1 MTTLKYQTVIIGGGV
16 AGMAAA
22 TELHK
27 SGSKVVLIEGNK
39 KLGGQVN
46 NWYKVF
52 PNFRPASEIVNSLS
66 TNLLKDKIPV
76 LLETSITHIESNSG
90 NYILKSNQGQVIEAE
105 TVLLATGF
113 NTFDPSGKE
122 EYGYG
127 IYPNVLTSVE
137 LEQRLKTNT
146 NGISPKRI
154 ALVHCV
160 GSRDEKV
167 NRLHCSKV
175 CCVSA
180 VKQAIELKEF
190 YPNAEIICLYMDLR
204 MYDNGFEELYRDAQ
218 LQHNIKFIRGRL
230 SECALNIEK
239 DLVLKIQDTLAGL
252 PMKLTVDQ
260 LILMVGKEAHQL
272 PQFDE
277 SIIIEKA
284 SHGFIKP
291 ADSHLNP
298 NTTSQPGIFCCGTTS
313 GPKTIQETISDAR
326 SASLAVSDYLNK
338 K

>member
-1 MTTLKYQTVIIGGGV
+1 MIQSKYQTAIIGGGI

-22 TELHK
+22 IELHK
-27 SGSKVVLIEGNK
+27 AGNKVILIEENK
-39 KLGGQVN
+39 RLGGQVN
-46 NWYKVF
+46 NWFKVF
-52 PNFRPASEIVNSLS
+52 PNFRPSDEIVNSF
-66 TNLLKDKIPV
+66 TTELLKHKIPV
-76 LLETSITHIESNSG
+76 LLETSITHIDSNAG
-90 NYILKSNQGQVIEAE
+90 NYIVKSKQGQSIEAE
-105 TVLLATGF
+105 SILLATGF

-127 IYPNVLTSVE
+127 IYPNVITSVE
-137 LEQRLKTNT
+137 LEQRLKANA

-190 YPNAEIICLYMDLR
+190 YPNTEIICLYMDLR

-218 LQHNIKFIRGRL
+218 LKHNIKFIRGRL
-230 SECALNIEK
+230 SECAQNMEK

-252 PMKLTVDQ
+252 PMKITVDQ
-260 LILMVGKEAHQL
+260 LILMVGKEAHPL
-272 PQFDE
+272 PKFEE
-277 SIIIEKA
+277 SITIEKA

-291 ADSHLNP
+291 ADSHLAP
-298 NTTSQPGIFCCGTTS
+298 NVTSQPGIFCCGTTS
-313 GPKTIQETISDAR
+313 GPKTIQETVSDAR
-326 SASLAVSDYLNK
+326 SASLAVSDYLNRK
-338 K
+338 